1 MESALPLLTISG
13 LQVET
18 VAALGIVVFGNV
30 LPLGL
35 IAWMFW
41 YAERRNEVLSPVSP
55 RPILSERVKKL
66 RQAA

>member
-1 MESALPLLTISG
+1 MESMESALSLLILSG

-18 VAALGIVVFGNV
+18 VAALSIVVFGNV

-41 YAERRNEVLSPVSP
+41 YAARRPEVLSP
-55 RPILSERVKKL
+55 RPVQSRGVKKL
-66 RQAA
+66 RHAA

>member
-1 MESALPLLTISG
+1 MESALPLLTLSG

-35 IAWMFW
+35 ITWMFW
-41 YAERRNEVLSPVSP
+41 YAARRHEVLSPVSP
-55 RPILSERVKKL
+55 RPVLSQGVKKL
-66 RQAA
+66 RHAA

>member
-1 MESALPLLTISG
+1 MESALPLLTFSE

-41 YAERRNEVLSPVSP
+41 YTERRHEVLGSVSP
-55 RPILSERVKKL
+55 RPILSQRVKKL